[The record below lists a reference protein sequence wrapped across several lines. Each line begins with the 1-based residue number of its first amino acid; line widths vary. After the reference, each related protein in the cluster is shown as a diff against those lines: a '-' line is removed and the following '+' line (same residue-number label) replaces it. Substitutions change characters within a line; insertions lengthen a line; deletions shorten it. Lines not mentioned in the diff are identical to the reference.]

1 MSTDREMSGEYGDQ
15 FSESTRVFEVAEGSK
30 REDHYIVTIS
40 FKVQVFDPSN
50 RFLAK
55 WGTEGSAVGE
65 FYLAAG
71 IALDGA
77 AKVYMTYGLNNQVS
91 VYAPS
96 QS

>member
-1 MSTDREMSGEYGDQ
+1 MSTYREMSGEYGDQ
-15 FSESTRVFEVAEGSK
+15 FSESTRVFGVAGGSK
-30 REDHYIVTIS
+30 REDHYIVIIS
-40 FKVQVFDPSN
+40 FRVRVFDPSS

-55 WGTEGSAVGE
+55 WGTEGSAAGA

-77 AKVYMTYGLNNQVS
+77 AQVYMTYGLNNQVS